1 MFCGTQRIDS
11 VIQMEIQIR
20 IFETFK
26 NQLLKQ

>member
-1 MFCGTQRIDS
+1 MFCGTQGIDS